1 MKSENYAAALPLI
14 GDARRRF
21 FFSRG
26 RAVRQLYQMELSVV
40 VLSVSVVLSSSSFI
54 SLFVF
59 RFIFQFLNTLSACH
73 VYQVERVA
81 S

>member
-1 MKSENYAAALPLI
+1 MGMRGGA
-14 GDARRRF
+14 

-26 RAVRQLYQMELSVV
+26 RAARQLYQMELSVV
-40 VLSVSVVLSSSSFI
+40 VLSVSVILSSSSLLI

-59 RFIFQFLNTLSACH
+59 RFIFQFLNTLRACH
-73 VYQVERVA
+73 VYHVERIA

>member
-1 MKSENYAAALPLI
+1 M
-14 GDARRRF
+14 GDARRR

-40 VLSVSVVLSSSSFI
+40 VLSVSVILSSSSLFI
-54 SLFVF
+54 SLLVF

>member
-1 MKSENYAAALPLI
+1 ML
-14 GDARRRF
+14 
-21 FFSRG
+21 
-26 RAVRQLYQMELSVV
+26 RQLYQIELSAVVVV
-40 VLSVSVVLSSSSFI
+40 VLSVSWVLSSFSLSFI

-73 VYQVERVA
+73 VYQVERMA